1 MVPGPERP
9 APATAAG
16 GLVAELA
23 AGVRAGDRSLVG
35 RALTLVESSL
45 PAQQELA
52 QELLALLA
60 PAGAAARRIGISG
73 PPGVGKSTLIERLG
87 CWLLERGHRVA
98 VLAIDP
104 SSVRSGGSILGDK
117 TRMTRLA
124 QEPRAFV
131 RPTPSAGSLGGVAR
145 RTREAMQ
152 VLASAGH
159 DVVLVETVG
168 VGQSEVAV
176 AGMVDAFLV
185 LLVAGAG
192 DELQGIKRGI
202 LEAADLVAINKA
214 DEDRPRAERARRDF
228 AAALRLLHAAGERW
242 RPPVQL
248 VSARTG
254 EGVAEL
260 WGALEEHRQRAVAS
274 GDFEARRREQRRAWL
289 WQEVEEGLRES
300 LRAHP
305 LVSSDLPSLEARVVA
320 GEETPERAAR
330 SILGAFLAAGKLPPP
345 NSV

>member
-1 MVPGPERP
+1 MD
-9 APATAAG
+9 ATVLTLDD
-16 GLVAELA
+16 LV
-23 AGVRAGDRSLVG
+23 AGVRASDRTVVG

-45 PAQQELA
+45 PEHQEQA
-52 QELLALLA
+52 QEVLARLA
-60 PAGAAARRIGISG
+60 PHTGGARRIGVSG
-73 PPGVGKSTLIERLG
+73 LPGAGKSTLIERLG

-98 VLAIDP
+98 VLAVDP
-104 SSVRSGGSILGDK
+104 SSVRTGGSILGDK
-117 TRMTRLA
+117 TRMTKLA
-124 QEPRAFV
+124 HDPRAFV
-131 RPTPSAGSLGGVAR
+131 RPTPSGGSLGGVAR
-145 RTREAMQ
+145 RTREAML
-152 VLASAGH
+152 VLEAAGH

-242 RPPVQL
+242 RPAVQL

-254 EGVAEL
+254 EGVPEL
-260 WGALEEHRQRAVAS
+260 WGALEEMRKRAQAS
-274 GDFEARRREQRRAWL
+274 GELESRRREQRRAWL
-289 WQEVEEGLRES
+289 WDELEAGLRQA
-300 LRAHP
+300 LREHP
-305 LVSSDLPSLEARVVA
+305 AVAAALPALEARVAA
-320 GEETPERAAR
+320 GEETPEAAAR
-330 SILGAFLAAGKLPPP
+330 QLLGAFLR
-345 NSV
+345 

>member
-1 MVPGPERP
+1 MTAQP
-9 APATAAG
+9 AVDE
-16 GLVAELA
+16 LV
-23 AGVRAGDRSLVG
+23 AGVRAGDRTVIG

-45 PAQQELA
+45 PEHQEQA
-52 QELLALLA
+52 QELLARLA
-60 PAGAAARRIGISG
+60 PHTGGARRIGVSG
-73 PPGVGKSTLIERLG
+73 LPGAGKSTLIERLG

-98 VLAIDP
+98 VLAVDP
-104 SSVRSGGSILGDK
+104 SSVRTGGSILGDK
-117 TRMTRLA
+117 TRMTKLA
-124 QEPRAFV
+124 HDPRAFV
-131 RPTPSAGSLGGVAR
+131 RPTPSGGSLGGVAR
-145 RTREAMQ
+145 RTREAML
-152 VLASAGH
+152 VLEAAGH

-242 RPPVQL
+242 RPAVQL

-254 EGVAEL
+254 EGVPEL
-260 WGALEEHRQRAVAS
+260 WGALEEHRKRLAAS
-274 GDFEARRREQRRAWL
+274 GDLEARRREQRRAWL
-289 WQEVEEGLRES
+289 WEELEAGLRQS
-300 LRAHP
+300 LRDHP
-305 LVSSDLPSLEARVVA
+305 AVAAQLPALEARVAA

-330 SILGAFLAAGKLPPP
+330 HVLAAFGEPPRQ
-345 NSV
+345 

>member
-1 MVPGPERP
+1 VTAQP
-9 APATAAG
+9 AVDE
-16 GLVAELA
+16 LV
-23 AGVRAGDRSLVG
+23 AGVRAGDRTLVG

-45 PAQQELA
+45 PEHQRQAH
-52 QELLALLA
+52 ELLARLA
-60 PAGAAARRIGISG
+60 PATGGARRIGVSG
-73 PPGVGKSTLIERLG
+73 LPGAGKSTLIERLG
-87 CWLLERGHRVA
+87 CWLLARGHRVA
-98 VLAIDP
+98 VLAVDP
-104 SSVRSGGSILGDK
+104 SSLRTGGSILGDK
-117 TRMTRLA
+117 TRMTELA
-124 QEPRAFV
+124 HDPRAFV
-131 RPTPSAGSLGGVAR
+131 RPTPSGGSLGGVAR
-145 RTREAMQ
+145 RTREAML
-152 VLASAGH
+152 VLEAAGH

-202 LEAADLVAINKA
+202 LEAADVVAVNKA

-254 EGVAEL
+254 EGVPEL
-260 WGALEEHRQRAVAS
+260 WAALEEHRRRLLDS
-274 GDFEARRREQRRAWL
+274 GELEARRREQRRAWL
-289 WQEVEEGLRES
+289 WEELDAGLREA
-300 LRAHP
+300 LREHP
-305 LVSSDLPSLEARVVA
+305 AVAAQLPALEARVAA

-330 SILGAFLAAGKLPPP
+330 QLLDAFGE
-345 NSV
+345 

>member
-1 MVPGPERP
+1 MTAQP
-9 APATAAG
+9 AVDE
-16 GLVAELA
+16 LVA
-23 AGVRAGDRSLVG
+23 GVEAGDRTTIG

-45 PAQQELA
+45 PEHQEQA
-52 QELLALLA
+52 QELLARLA
-60 PAGAAARRIGISG
+60 PHTGGARRIGVSG
-73 PPGVGKSTLIERLG
+73 LPGAGKSTLIERLG

-98 VLAIDP
+98 VLAVDP
-104 SSVRSGGSILGDK
+104 SSVRTGGSILGDK
-117 TRMTRLA
+117 TRMTKLA
-124 QEPRAFV
+124 QDERAFV
-131 RPTPSAGSLGGVAR
+131 RPTPSGGSLGGVAR
-145 RTREAMQ
+145 RTREAML
-152 VLASAGH
+152 VLEAAGH

-242 RPPVQL
+242 RPAVQL

-254 EGVAEL
+254 EGVPEL
-260 WGALEEHRQRAVAS
+260 WGALEEHRKRLAAS
-274 GDFEARRREQRRAWL
+274 GDLETRRREQRRAWL
-289 WQEVEEGLRES
+289 WDELEAGLRQA
-300 LRAHP
+300 LREHP
-305 LVSSDLPSLEARVVA
+305 AVAAQLPALEARVAA

-330 SILGAFLAAGKLPPP
+330 QLLAAFAP
-345 NSV
+345 